1 MQQLYAIKNNDL
13 ISVPQEN
20 KNRNYVLKIGDIPL
34 EEKPREKLL
43 KFGATALSAQEL
55 LAVMLNVGTKKE
67 DVMSMAGRILKEY
80 GEKSAMK
87 QQDPAIMARDLNIPL
102 IKAVQIVACAELGRR
117 FFDKKDNRLAII
129 RTPQDVFNYVGD
141 MKYLTK
147 EHLRGIY
154 LNSHHMV
161 IHDEVIS
168 IGTVDSNIVHPRE
181 VFKPAVE
188 YSAAGIILA
197 HNHPSGVI
205 EPSKIDIEI
214 TEQLIKAGSLLGI
227 NLLDH
232 IVVTKNEFASVPA
245 DYV

>member
-13 ISVPQEN
+13 ISVSQEN

-181 VFKPAVE
+181 VFRPAVE

-214 TEQLIKAGSLLGI
+214 TEQLIKAGSLIGI

-232 IVVTKNEFASVPA
+232 IVVTKNKFASVPA

>member
-43 KFGATALSAQEL
+43 KFGATALSVQEL

-87 QQDPAIMARDLNIPL
+87 QQDPEIMARDLNIPL

-117 FFDKKDNRLAII
+117 FFDKKDNRLATI